1 MGFEKAIIIDGRDHL
16 LGRLASA
23 IAKTILSGQ
32 RVVVVRCELLNISGG
47 FYRNKLK
54 YLDFLRK
61 RCNVNPKRGP
71 FHFRAPSRILWR
83 TVRGMVPHKTKRGE
97 EALNRLKAFEGIPA
111 PYDKMKRMV
120 VPAALRVVRLK
131 PRRKFTVL
139 GKLSG
144 EVGWK
149 YGEIIST
156 LEEKRKAKAKAFYE
170 HKRKIQKCRREAEA
184 EKADQLKSV
193 NATLAALG
201 H

>member
-1 MGFEKAIIIDGRDHL
+1 
-16 LGRLASA
+16 
-23 IAKTILSGQ
+23 
-32 RVVVVRCELLNISGG
+32 
-47 FYRNKLK
+47 
-54 YLDFLRK
+54 
-61 RCNVNPKRGP
+61 
-71 FHFRAPSRILWR
+71 
-83 TVRGMVPHKTKRGE
+83 MVPHKTKRGE

-170 HKRKIQKCRREAEA
+170 HKRKIQ
-184 EKADQLKSV
+184 V
-193 NATLAALG
+193 
-201 H
+201 